1 MLLSVLPLIVL
12 HDACLLTVAAAPSV
26 KSGPQHHRPLAIV
39 NVPPFH
45 SEVLSGAME
54 AVRPMAD
61 RTAVYMNRHVYT
73 GRDGLR
79 PLVASYPG
87 LLMPLPYQQGE
98 RAKPVP
104 HHKVVFFISPEVSL
118 GYTRWFINASRP
130 DTVVLMVHN
139 ADDPRVPKLLELH
152 PRARLVALSPHVAA
166 ALRQRGFQA
175 DWWLAAWD
183 AQGAVPA
190 GRLDSRRR
198 SYGSL
203 WSDLEVAANSSMPSR
218 RSKTGSRS
226 ALVTTSDVPWL
237 KILGRPVKGEEG
249 FLLPRAVRP
258 YVKLYPDARY
268 SRFFGHIRCSVALL
282 TLFADEAYYDTKFSS
297 TVLASLSTGTPIL
310 ADAPFLSA
318 YSFLNASTTWALQPG
333 EGLVRGMQRVAA
345 EGWAQHAARRGAL
358 AALRRELNARAGAY
372 LGALMEETDSRAD

>member
-1 MLLSVLPLIVL
+1 
-12 HDACLLTVAAAPSV
+12 
-26 KSGPQHHRPLAIV
+26 
-39 NVPPFH
+39 
-45 SEVLSGAME
+45 
-54 AVRPMAD
+54 
-61 RTAVYMNRHVYT
+61 
-73 GRDGLR
+73 
-79 PLVASYPG
+79 
-87 LLMPLPYQQGE
+87 
-98 RAKPVP
+98 
-104 HHKVVFFISPEVSL
+104 
-118 GYTRWFINASRP
+118 
-130 DTVVLMVHN
+130 MVHN

-190 GRLDSRRR
+190 LSTGSAGERSESLGEAMECPPLTNGTVPGPWGFTCQGRIDSRRR

-203 WSDLEVAANSSMPSR
+203 WSDLEVAAGTKGQGKGTAAAQGPPR
-218 RSKTGSRS
+218 
-226 ALVTTSDVPWL
+226 L
-237 KILGRPVKGEEG
+237 KILGRSVEGEEG
-249 FLLPRAVRP
+249 FSLPKAVRP
-258 YVKLYPDARY
+258 YVTRISNAPYNKFY
-268 SRFFGHIRCSVALL
+268 GHIRCSVALL
-282 TLFADEAYYDTKFSS
+282 TLFADDSYYDTKFSS

-372 LGALMEETDSRAD
+372 LQGLLEEEAGR